1 MLCKRRSALVFYI
14 QWYRGCSVSA
24 KAFMAKQALRRQRGG
39 LQKTNLRR
47 WRRKRV
53 GATEKLLSYS
63 QEEENQSLDVQG
75 LEAVLTGLLQGR

>member
-1 MLCKRRSALVFYI
+1 MLCKRRSALVFHI

-39 LQKTNLRR
+39 LQIPNLRR
-47 WRRKRV
+47 WRRRRV
-53 GATEKLLSYS
+53 DATKELMSYS
-63 QEEENQSLDVQG
+63 EEEENQSLDVQG